1 MLPAPAP
8 SSSRTQPLDSASSME
23 ASAQAPLIGVGL
35 KKQFFLVTS
44 LFFLWGI
51 PNNLND
57 VLIGQFMK
65 SFTISRFQAGLVQS
79 AFYLGYF
86 LLAMPAALLM
96 RKAGYKVGMVTG
108 LLLFGTGALLFWP
121 AAVAREY
128 SFFLVALFVMASGLS
143 FLETAS
149 NPFITQLGTS
159 GGAER
164 RLNLAQAFNPLGSI
178 TGVLL
183 GTVFIFSGIELTP
196 QAIAISKAKHL
207 YQAYLASE
215 TLRVVTPYMALSI
228 VAFTMAAVFLLTKFP
243 PLAIENQ
250 QSEEAP
256 GRFGELL
263 RSKPFLFAVFTQFM
277 YVGGQVGTWSYF
289 IQYVQTYA
297 HQTQKLAGIFL
308 TGTLVAFAV
317 GRFSSAW
324 IMQRTSPAQL
334 MLTYSL
340 SNIVL
345 VAVAIAFPGWV
356 GLWAIFITSFFMS
369 IMFPTIFAL
378 GLRGLGPNT
387 KIGGSLLV
395 MAIIGGAVLTPI
407 MGLISE
413 YAHSIAASYCVPLAA
428 YVVIALFSLST
439 RRAERSSLVS

>member
-1 MLPAPAP
+1 
-8 SSSRTQPLDSASSME
+8 
-23 ASAQAPLIGVGL
+23 
-35 KKQFFLVTS
+35 
-44 LFFLWGI
+44 
-51 PNNLND
+51 
-57 VLIGQFMK
+57 
-65 SFTISRFQAGLVQS
+65 
-79 AFYLGYF
+79 
-86 LLAMPAALLM
+86 
-96 RKAGYKVGMVTG
+96 
-108 LLLFGTGALLFWP
+108 
-121 AAVAREY
+121 
-128 SFFLVALFVMASGLS
+128 
-143 FLETAS
+143 
-149 NPFITQLGTS
+149 
-159 GGAER
+159 
-164 RLNLAQAFNPLGSI
+164 
-178 TGVLL
+178 
-183 GTVFIFSGIELTP
+183 
-196 QAIAISKAKHL
+196 
-207 YQAYLASE
+207 
-215 TLRVVTPYMALSI
+215 
-228 VAFTMAAVFLLTKFP
+228 MAAVFLLTKFP